1 MQLKVKILNIDSG
14 GKPIVFLND
23 KDADELNINASE
35 RITIKTKKKITA
47 IVNISGTIEKGFL
60 GVTEEVKKIL
70 CLKQNLKIE
79 VDIAPFPKSLQFI
92 RNKLSGKK
100 LLYPEIHEI
109 VQDVV
114 EGNLNENEI
123 SAFVTALHID
133 KIDLDKQISIK

>member
-14 GKPIVFLND
+14 GKPFVFLND

-35 RITIKTKKKITA
+35 RVTIQTKKKITA
-47 IVNISGTIEKGFL
+47 IVNISATIERGFL
-60 GVTEEVKKIL
+60 GVTEEVRKIL
-70 CLKQNLKIE
+70 SLKQNSRVN

-100 LLYPEIHEI
+100 LLYSEIHEI
-109 VQDVV
+109 VKDLVD
-114 EGNLNENEI
+114 GNLNENEI

-133 KIDLDKQISIK
+133 KI